1 MTSSTGY
8 PASAPARRTARRAL
22 TAAAALFLA
31 APPALGAQA
40 PAISAAF
47 ATAPAAAGARSA
59 RSVMSTGERS
69 VYDVKYGAMKVGTGV
84 METRGIEQVRGR
96 AAWHTVF
103 SLKGGIPLYRV
114 DDRMESWIDVQSFS
128 SLRFHKENH
137 EGRRH
142 RVRTIEF
149 DLDRNTFRDLRDSV
163 EQPAAEAPLDDA
175 SFLYFVRTIPLEVG
189 QRYDFDRY
197 FRPERNP
204 VTLHVVR
211 RERIT
216 VPAGTFETI
225 VVRPVIKTKGIFAE
239 GGNAEVWLTDDD
251 RRLVVQLKAKVSFG
265 SITMQMREHQP
276 GG

>member
-1 MTSSTGY
+1 MTSTGY
-8 PASAPARRTARRAL
+8 PAPATARRTARRAL
-22 TAAAALFLA
+22 TAVAALFLA

-47 ATAPAAAGARSA
+47 ATAPSAAGARPA
-59 RSVMSTGERS
+59 RSVMSSGERS

-84 METRGIEQVRGR
+84 MEVRGIEQVRGR
-96 AAWHTVF
+96 PAWHTVF

-114 DDRMESWIDVQSFS
+114 DDRLESWIDVQSFS
-128 SLRFHKENH
+128 SLRFHKENN

-142 RVRTIEF
+142 RVRTIE
-149 DLDRNTFRDLRDSV
+149 LYPERNTYRDLRDSV

-204 VTLHVVR
+204 VTLHVLR

-225 VVRPVIKTKGIFAE
+225 VVRPIIKTKGIFAE

-276 GG
+276 RG